1 LGKQWPNNVEVLIMP
16 AMSRRSFLERGI
28 QGGLGAGILSSSRAA
43 SASDKIVVGVM
54 GVGGRG
60 TFLTKLFAS
69 RPDVEVAYVCDV
81 DSNKLESVA
90 KEVEE
95 LGGKRPK
102 SVGDFRRL
110 LDDTHVDAI
119 INATPDHWHGL
130 GTILACQAGKDV
142 YVEKPASH
150 NIWEGRK
157 MVEAARKY
165 NRVVQVGMQ
174 NRSAPYARS
183 AQEHIRSGKLGSV
196 HLVRVFNMLNR
207 ERLWKAADTPV
218 PAGFDWDMYLG
229 PVSDRPYN
237 PVWKTRAFW
246 DFGGGNITD
255 DGVHQLD
262 LARSIIGKS
271 YPKSVHHSGGNLF
284 FKDAAETPDTILVTY
299 EYDSLSLVFEATW
312 WTPYMKKTP
321 QHIRDGDLLPEWY
334 PFNATKIEI
343 YGSKGMMLVGRH
355 GGGWQ
360 IYEADGQ
367 KGPFEYGHHT
377 RMQMAHVEN
386 FVNCI
391 RSRKQPNADI
401 QEGHISASL
410 CHLAN
415 ISYRVGN
422 RKLTFD
428 GVTETFVND
437 KEADGY
443 LKRTYR
449 KPWVIPENV

>member
-1 LGKQWPNNVEVLIMP
+1 MI
-16 AMSRRSFLERGI
+16 AISRRSFLERGM
-28 QGGLGAGILSSSRAA
+28 QGAAAGILSSSRAV
-43 SASDKIVVGVM
+43 SASDKVIIGLM

-60 TFLTKLFAS
+60 TFLAKLFAS
-69 RPDVEVAYVCDV
+69 RADVEIAYVCDV
-81 DSNKLESVA
+81 NNSNLEAAA
-90 KEVEE
+90 KGVEE
-95 LGGKRPK
+95 LTTKRPK
-102 SVGDFRRL
+102 SVSDFRRM
-110 LDDTHVDAI
+110 LDDVHVDAI
-119 INATPDHWHGL
+119 VNATPEHWHGL
-130 GTILACQAGKDV
+130 GTIMACQAGKDV

-165 NRVVQVGMQ
+165 KRVVQVGTQ
-174 NRSAPYARS
+174 NRSAAYARS
-183 AQEHIRSGKLGSV
+183 AQERIRSGKLGSV
-196 HLVRVFNMLNR
+196 HLVRVFNMLSR
-207 ERLWKAADTPV
+207 EPVWKAADTPV

-229 PVSDRPYN
+229 PAADRPYN
-237 PVWKTRAFW
+237 PVWRKRVFW
-246 DFGGGNITD
+246 DLDGGNITD
-255 DGVHQLD
+255 DGIHQLD
-262 LARSIIGKS
+262 LARWIIGES

-284 FKDAAETPDTILVTY
+284 FKDAAETQDTILATY
-299 EYDSLSLVFEATW
+299 EYGSLRLVFEASW

-334 PFNATKIEI
+334 PFNATRIEV

-377 RMQMAHVEN
+377 KMQMAHVED

-401 QEGHISASL
+401 EEGHISAAL

-422 RKLTFD
+422 RKLVFD
-428 GVTETFVND
+428 AATETFVND
-437 KEADGY
+437 KEADRY

-449 KPWVIPENV
+449 KPWVISENV

>member
-1 LGKQWPNNVEVLIMP
+1 MTSIN
-16 AMSRRSFLERGI
+16 RRNFLDRSI
-28 QGGLGAGILSSSRAA
+28 QGSLGAAAVLSSSRIV
-43 SASDKIVVGVM
+43 SASDKVVIGVM

-81 DSNKLESVA
+81 DSSRVENAA
-90 KEVEE
+90 KGVEE
-95 LGGKRPK
+95 LTTKRPK
-102 SVGDFRRL
+102 IITDFRRM
-110 LDDTHVDAI
+110 LDDVHVNAI
-119 INATPDHWHGL
+119 VNATPEHWHGL

-165 NRVVQVGMQ
+165 KRIVQVGMQ

-183 AQEHIRSGKLGSV
+183 AREHIQSGKLGSV
-196 HLVRVFNMLNR
+196 HLVRVFNMLSR
-207 ERLWKAADTPV
+207 EPVSRGADTPI
-218 PAGFDWDMYLG
+218 PAGLDWNMYLG
-229 PVSDRPYN
+229 PAADRAYN
-237 PVWKTRAFW
+237 PVWRKRVFW
-246 DFGGGNITD
+246 DFDGGNITD

-271 YPKSVHHSGGNLF
+271 YPKSVHHTGGNLF
-284 FKDAAETPDTILVTY
+284 FKDAAETPDTMLVTY
-299 EYDSLSLVFEATW
+299 EYDSLRLVFEASW
-312 WTPYMKKTP
+312 GTPYMKKTP
-321 QHIRDGDLLPEWY
+321 QHIRDGDLLPDWY
-334 PFNATKIEI
+334 PFNATRIEV
-343 YGSKGMMLVGRH
+343 YGTKGMMLVGRH

-360 IYEADGQ
+360 IFDAEGQ
-367 KGPFEYGHHT
+367 KDLFEYGHHT
-377 RMQMAHVEN
+377 KMQMAHVEN
-386 FVNCI
+386 FMNCI
-391 RSRKQPNADI
+391 RDRRQPNGNI
-401 QEGHISASL
+401 EEGHISASL

-422 RKLTFD
+422 RKLVFD
-428 GVTETFVND
+428 AATERCIND
-437 KEADGY
+437 QEANGF